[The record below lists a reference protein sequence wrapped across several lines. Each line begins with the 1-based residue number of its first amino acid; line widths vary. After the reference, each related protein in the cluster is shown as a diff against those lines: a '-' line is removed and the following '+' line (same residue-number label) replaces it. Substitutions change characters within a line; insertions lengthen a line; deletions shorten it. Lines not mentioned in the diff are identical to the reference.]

1 MRRVRR
7 RNFYSISIINLIDII
22 FILLIFFMI
31 TTTFKQT
38 ESLDINLPKSKTS
51 FNKNSDV
58 NVVIFYDLNEKI
70 TIKTDNKVLFS
81 SNLDDL
87 SKEIGEL
94 NLNTFKA
101 VHLSADSKLDYGKIA
116 KLMSILKE
124 NKIKNLNLDIEKF

>member
-1 MRRVRR
+1 
-7 RNFYSISIINLIDII
+7 
-22 FILLIFFMI
+22 MI

-101 VHLSADSKLDYGKIA
+101 VHLSADSKLDYGKIVN
-116 KLMSILKE
+116 LMSILIE
-124 NKIKNLNLDIEKF
+124 NKIKNLNLDTEKF